1 MTRIGSSSR
10 LNELLR
16 LVGTRQTER
25 KKQGARAS
33 GSKTRPAANQ
43 SIEELKRE
51 VAREISGIDLS
62 LESGRETAQ
71 RILIQKVIL
80 AQFDKIQPNAAQIS
94 MLTRSV
100 SEKAAQRKEVR
111 DLLNDV
117 IDELVAEL

>member
-25 KKQGARAS
+25 KKHGARPS
-33 GSKTRPAANQ
+33 GSKARPASAQ

-80 AQFDKIQPNAAQIS
+80 ARFDKIQPNAAQIS

-117 IDELVAEL
+117 IDELVTEL